1 MARYVLVARALVVIQ
16 LANHAVLEFV
26 PLLLL
31 LIRHLSI
38 GFVLGLGYL

>member
-31 LIRHLSI
+31 LLGHLSI